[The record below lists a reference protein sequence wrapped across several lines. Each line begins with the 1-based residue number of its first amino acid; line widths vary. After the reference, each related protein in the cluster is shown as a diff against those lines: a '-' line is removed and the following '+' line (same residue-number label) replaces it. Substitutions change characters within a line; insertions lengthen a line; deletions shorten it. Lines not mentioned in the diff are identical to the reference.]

1 MAVSPRRQLQFWG
14 IALSI
19 LVLVL
24 WLLGSTLLPFL
35 MGAAIAYFLDPLVD
49 RLQRLGLNRAV
60 ATAVIALTVVILFVV
75 VLVVAVPALVWQ
87 VQGLA
92 AAMPDYMS
100 QLISLLGRR
109 FPDVFGENS
118 RLWRNLTDFET
129 MMRDGGMTVANQL
142 LVGSLKVLDFVILI
156 VVTPVVAFYLLLDW
170 DRLLA
175 RLNSILPREHAL
187 TIRRLGREVDVVLA
201 GFVRG
206 QLTVCLI
213 LGTFYAIG
221 LALIGLQFGVLVG
234 LMAGLLSFI
243 PYIGSIVGMVLS
255 IGIALFQFW
264 GDWTW
269 VVATA
274 AVFFTGQFIEGN
286 ILAPALIGKSVGL
299 HPVWLM
305 LALSVFGALF
315 GFTGLLVAVPV
326 AAALGV
332 VGRFMI
338 DQYLSS
344 PLYTG
349 RPPDS

>member
-14 IALSI
+14 IALAI
-19 LVLVL
+19 FVLVL
-24 WLLGSTLLPFL
+24 WLLGATLLPFL

-49 RLQRLGLNRAV
+49 RLQRLGMGRMV
-60 ATAVIALTVVILFVV
+60 ATVIIAVTVVLVCVV
-75 VLVVAVPALVWQ
+75 VLVVAVPALIWQ

-92 AAMPDYMS
+92 AAMPDYLN
-100 QLISLLGRR
+100 QLMTALGRR
-109 FPDVFGENS
+109 YPELFGENS
-118 RLWRNLTDFET
+118 RLWRNMSDFEA
-129 MMRDGGMTVANQL
+129 MLRDGGMTVANQL
-142 LVGSLKVLDFVILI
+142 LAGSLKVIDFVILI
-156 VVTPVVAFYLLLDW
+156 VVTPVVAFYLMLDW
-170 DRLLA
+170 DRLVA
-175 RLNSILPREHAL
+175 RVNAILPREHAL
-187 TIRRLGREVDVVLA
+187 TIRRLAREIDAVLA

-213 LGTFYAIG
+213 LGGFYAVG
-221 LALIGLQFGVLVG
+221 LAFIGLQFGVLVG
-234 LMAGLLSFI
+234 VVAGLLSFI
-243 PYIGSIVGMVLS
+243 PYIGSITGMVLS

-264 GDWTW
+264 GDWVW
-269 VVATA
+269 VAATA
-274 AVFFTGQFIEGN
+274 AVFFFGQFVEGN
-286 ILAPALIGKSVGL
+286 ILSPALIGKSVGL

-332 VGRFMI
+332 IGRFI
-338 DQYLSS
+338 IERYLES